1 VLISDYPWGGG
12 QWESAMKKLLL
23 GAAVVMIAASPA
35 LAGRPGPPSWRSL
48 ASSDMPPVMGRESAA
63 YPYGPAQGLS
73 FVRAARR
80 HVITALPARYSWGS
94 DNRG

>member
-1 VLISDYPWGGG
+1 MLISDYPWGGG

-35 LAGRPGPPSWRSL
+35 LAGRPGPPSWRSP

-63 YPYGPAQGLS
+63 YPYGPLQFLTPYPPPWE
-73 FVRAARR
+73 RAD
-80 HVITALPARYSWGS
+80 TLPPKTKRDAHKR
-94 DNRG
+94 